1 MPALPRA
8 ALVLVLAASC
18 APARPHYRGPAVL
31 IPPLEVSAAEVVRPL
46 PLPPAPPSTTTTTRP
61 PGLEVMARPAPPTTV
76 GRAAGMPAASRGGG
90 RSTSGLNWEALRWCE
105 NRRQCELGDCYRSAP
120 GDRYRGA
127 YQFSFATWSTVG
139 GSGDPAAA
147 PAAEQDLR
155 ARLLYERDG
164 RGQWPVCGARL

>member
-18 APARPHYRGPAVL
+18 APHHHHPYRGPAVL

-46 PLPPAPPSTTTTTRP
+46 PLPPAPPSTTTTRP
-61 PGLEVMARPAPPTTV
+61 PGLVATTTTTAV
-76 GRAAGMPAASRGGG
+76 RAAGMPAASRGGA
-90 RSTSGLNWEALRWCE
+90 RSTSALNWEALRWCE
-105 NRRQCELGDCYRSAP
+105 NRKQCQLGDCYRSAP

-164 RGQWPVCGARL
+164 RGQWPVCGSRL